1 MKILRESIII
11 LSIYLIGEIISKSL
25 SLPIPGNILGM
36 LILLLLLCTKVIKV
50 DQVESISNFF
60 LDHLAF
66 FFIPAGV
73 GLLTS
78 FSSIKNSLPKIL
90 IICIISTSIVL
101 VITGKVV
108 EFIMNIKKNN
118 LNKGES
124 YNNEYINK

>member
-11 LSIYLIGEIISKSL
+11 LSIYLIGEILSKSL

-36 LILLLLLCTKVIKV
+36 LLLLLLLCTKVIKV
-50 DQVESISNFF
+50 NQIESISNFF

-78 FSSIKNSLPKIL
+78 FNLIKDSLVIIL
-90 IICIISTSIVL
+90 IICIITTSIVL

-108 EFIMNIKKNN
+108 ELIINIKKNN
-118 LNKGES
+118 LNKGEDL
-124 YNNEYINK
+124 

>member
-25 SLPIPGNILGM
+25 SLSIPGNILGM

-50 DQVESISNFF
+50 DQIESISNFF

-78 FSSIKNSLPKIL
+78 FNLIKDSLLSIL
-90 IICIISTSIVL
+90 IICVITTSLVL
-101 VITGKVV
+101 VVTGKVV
-108 EFIMNIKKNN
+108 ELIINIKKNN
-118 LNKGES
+118 LNKGE
-124 YNNEYINK
+124 NLE

>member
-25 SLPIPGNILGM
+25 FLPIPGNILGM

-50 DQVESISNFF
+50 DQIESISNFF

-78 FSSIKNSLPKIL
+78 FNLIKDSLLNII
-90 IICIISTSIVL
+90 IICIITTSLVL
-101 VITGKVV
+101 VVTGKVV
-108 EFIMNIKKNN
+108 ELIINKKKNN
-118 LNKGES
+118 LTKE
-124 YNNEYINK
+124 EDVE

>member
-11 LSIYLIGEIISKSL
+11 LSIYLIGEIISKAL

-50 DQVESISNFF
+50 DQIESISNFF

-78 FSSIKNSLPKIL
+78 FNLIKDSLLSIL
-90 IICIISTSIVL
+90 IICVITTAIVL
-101 VITGKVV
+101 VVTGKVV
-108 EFIMNIKKNN
+108 ELIINIKNN
-118 LNKGES
+118 SNKGEDL
-124 YNNEYINK
+124 

>member
-11 LSIYLIGEIISKSL
+11 LSIYLIGEIISKAL
-25 SLPIPGNILGM
+25 HLPIPGNILGM

-50 DQVESISNFF
+50 AQIESISNFF

-78 FSSIKNSLPKIL
+78 FNLIKDSLLSIL
-90 IICIISTSIVL
+90 IICVITTALVL
-101 VITGKVV
+101 VVTGKIV
-108 EFIMNIKKNN
+108 ELIIKIRNNN
-118 LNKGES
+118 LNKGEDL
-124 YNNEYINK
+124 

>member
-11 LSIYLIGEIISKSL
+11 LSIYLIGEIISKAL
-25 SLPIPGNILGM
+25 HLPIPGNILGM

-50 DQVESISNFF
+50 DQIESISNFF

-78 FSSIKNSLPKIL
+78 FNLIKDSLLSIL
-90 IICIISTSIVL
+90 IICVITTAIVL
-101 VITGKVV
+101 VVTGKVV
-108 EFIMNIKKNN
+108 ELIINIKNN
-118 LNKGES
+118 SNKGEDL
-124 YNNEYINK
+124 

>member
-50 DQVESISNFF
+50 DQIESISNFF

-78 FSSIKNSLPKIL
+78 FNLIKDSLLSIL
-90 IICIISTSIVL
+90 IICVITTSLVL
-101 VITGKVV
+101 VVTGKVV
-108 EFIMNIKKNN
+108 ELIINIKKNN
-118 LNKGES
+118 LNKGE
-124 YNNEYINK
+124 NLE

>member
-1 MKILRESIII
+1 MKILRQSIIV
-11 LSIYLIGEIISKSL
+11 LSIYLIGEIISNSL

-50 DQVESISNFF
+50 DQIESISNFF

-78 FSSIKNSLPKIL
+78 FNLIKNSLLNII
-90 IICIISTSIVL
+90 IICIITTAIVL
-101 VITGKVV
+101 VVTGKIV
-108 EFIMNIKKNN
+108 ELIINTKRNN
-118 LNKGES
+118 LNNGDDV
-124 YNNEYINK
+124 